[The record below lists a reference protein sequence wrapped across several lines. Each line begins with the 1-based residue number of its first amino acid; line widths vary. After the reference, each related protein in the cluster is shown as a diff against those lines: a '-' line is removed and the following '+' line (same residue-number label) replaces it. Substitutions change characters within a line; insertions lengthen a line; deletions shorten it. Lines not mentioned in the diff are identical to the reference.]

1 MVSILRAS
9 PESPVAGASTAVFP
23 NPEVLARPTR
33 RRWSLSE
40 KCRILT
46 EADTCTVPGSLGAL
60 LRREGV
66 YSSQLATW
74 RQQRTA
80 GLLEGAGP
88 RRGRPALTTEAVEVA
103 RLRRENARLTRQLA
117 IADTIIAV
125 QKKLATLYGLPLLA
139 EDPTPS

>member
-1 MVSILRAS
+1 MVSVLMAI
-9 PESPVAGASTAVFP
+9 PESPTVGTPPVGFP

-40 KCRILT
+40 KRRILA
-46 EADTCTVPGSLGAL
+46 EADACTVAGSLGAL

-74 RQQRTA
+74 RHQRTA

-88 RRGRPALTTEAVEVA
+88 RRGRPPTPAEATELA
-103 RLRRENARLTRQLA
+103 RLRRDNARLTRQLEVA
-117 IADTIIAV
+117 ETIIAV
-125 QKKLATLYGLPLLA
+125 QKKLATLLGGPEPA
-139 EDPTPS
+139 ADRTP